1 MNNEKLKIKCKKIVG
16 GITSGK
22 LLVSEQPIN
31 FLAMIDIKTGKI
43 TDKNHK
49 LNSQTLK
56 NSILIFPNAI
66 GSSVGAYTIF
76 SLKNNNTSPNGIICT
91 NSVDITTA
99 SGCAISN
106 IPLVFIEKKE
116 NEYLNKNRNGNR
128 DIILDAD
135 NGCII
140 LNITNN
146 KSI

>member
-1 MNNEKLKIKCKKIVG
+1 MNNEKFKIKCKKIVG

-116 NEYLNKNRNGNR
+116 YEYLNKNRNGNMV
-128 DIILDAD
+128 IILDAD
-135 NGCII
+135 NGFII
-140 LNITNN
+140 LNTTND